1 MLRAENLGSC
11 DRRWQLDCQLP
22 SHSCSSSL
30 DLPKSAF
37 LFCFLY
43 IGLHPFYLCFPK
55 LVQFPGVCEL
65 QGMSLIHHIWKIIVE
80 LLSVQA
86 IYQRFAPG
94 GVVYDACAGWGGRLL
109 GAPLV
114 PQCPTERVS
123 RFIKANLLYWT
134 TCKEQSIAQYLWNIE
149 DTTVL

>member
-1 MLRAENLGSC
+1 M
-11 DRRWQLDCQLP
+11 
-22 SHSCSSSL
+22 
-30 DLPKSAF
+30 
-37 LFCFLY
+37 
-43 IGLHPFYLCFPK
+43 
-55 LVQFPGVCEL
+55 QFPGVCEW
-65 QGMSLIHHIWKIIVE
+65 QGMSLIHHIWKIIVK

-123 RFIKANLLYWT
+123 RFIKANLLY
-134 TCKEQSIAQYLWNIE
+134 
-149 DTTVL
+149 